1 MQVQLVDVIC
11 DTNFLIHLA
20 TRRITNIDDLGV
32 DIGQI
37 TFVVPL
43 VVIEELVKLQD
54 NPSKKQDILLTLQY
68 IKNFKTVDISG
79 TFADKELI
87 KHASSRRCI
96 IGTMDK
102 KLKKQIKSHGSSIMS
117 FSKNKIVLES

>member
-1 MQVQLVDVIC
+1 MVDVIC

-43 VVIEELVKLQD
+43 VVIEELEKLKD
-54 NPSKKQDILLTLQY
+54 NPSKKQEILLTLQY
-68 IKNFKTVDISG
+68 IKDFKVVGISG
-79 TFADKELI
+79 TFADRELVR
-87 KHASSRRCI
+87 HASSSRCI

-102 KLKKQIKSHGSSIMS
+102 KLKKQIKSKGSSIMS
-117 FSKNKIVLES
+117 FSKDRIVLES

>member
-1 MQVQLVDVIC
+1 MVNVIC
-11 DTNFLIHLA
+11 DTSFLIHLA

-43 VVIEELVKLQD
+43 VVKEELAKLKD
-54 NPSKKQDILLTLQY
+54 NPAKEQDILSTLHY

-87 KHASSRRCI
+87 KHASSHHCI

-102 KLKKQIKSHGSSIMS
+102 QLKRQIKGKGSSIMS
-117 FSKNKIVLES
+117 FSKNRIVLES

>member
-1 MQVQLVDVIC
+1 MVDVIC

-20 TRRITNIDDLGV
+20 TRRVTNIDDLGV
-32 DIGQI
+32 DIGQV

-43 VVIEELVKLQD
+43 VVIEELEKLQE
-54 NPSKKQDILLTLQY
+54 NRSKRQDVLLTLQY
-68 IKNFKTVDISG
+68 IKNFKTIDISG
-79 TFADKELI
+79 TFADRELV

-102 KLKKQIKSHGSSIMS
+102 RLKKQIKDKGSSIMS